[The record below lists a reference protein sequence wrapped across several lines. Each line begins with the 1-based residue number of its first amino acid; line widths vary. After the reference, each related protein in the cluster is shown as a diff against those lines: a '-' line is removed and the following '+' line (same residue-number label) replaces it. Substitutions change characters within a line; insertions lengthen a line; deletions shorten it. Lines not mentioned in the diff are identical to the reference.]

1 MSNDFNADATCKPS
15 LTEAALRY
23 PRRFGWGFTALA
35 AIASYV
41 QLLLPYRWWNVTVV
55 VLGIILVATF
65 VANCDLA
72 AKTKRAELWF
82 AAVLALASPLL
93 VIIIAMLIF
102 L

>member
-1 MSNDFNADATCKPS
+1 MSYDFNATATRKSS

-23 PRRFGWGFTALA
+23 PRRFGWGLTTLA

-55 VLGIILVATF
+55 VLGIILVAAFAT
-65 VANCDLA
+65 NCYLA
-72 AKTKRAELWF
+72 AKSKRADLYF